1 MYNTSKYSSYIYAD
15 RNIRPCTIQGYT
27 LATFPNVVQYIYAQ
41 PEKKQ
46 AKELCIIGGE
56 YPDNRFS
63 TQQYKIQGK
72 LSKDKE
78 GGNSQPSKHQ
88 KRTTLSFV

>member
-1 MYNTSKYSSYIYAD
+1 M
-15 RNIRPCTIQGYT
+15 
-27 LATFPNVVQYIYAQ
+27 QYIYAQ
-41 PEKKQ
+41 PEKQ
-46 AKELCIIGGE
+46 AKELYIIGGE
-56 YPDNRFS
+56 YRDNRFS

-88 KRTTLSFV
+88 ERTTLSFV

>member
-1 MYNTSKYSSYIYAD
+1 MLIETSDPVRSKGTLSQHSPMSHNT
-15 RNIRPCTIQGYT
+15 
-27 LATFPNVVQYIYAQ
+27 FYAQ

>member
-1 MYNTSKYSSYIYAD
+1 M
-15 RNIRPCTIQGYT
+15 IQGYT
-27 LATFPNVVQYIYAQ
+27 LATFPNVTQYIYAQ
-41 PEKKQ
+41 PEKQ

-88 KRTTLSFV
+88 KKDNTELCIIFLILYLR